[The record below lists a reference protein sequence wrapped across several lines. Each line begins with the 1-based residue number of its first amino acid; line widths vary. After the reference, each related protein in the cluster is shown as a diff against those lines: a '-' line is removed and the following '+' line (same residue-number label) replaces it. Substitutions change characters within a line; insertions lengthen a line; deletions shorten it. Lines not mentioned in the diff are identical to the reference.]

1 MKRLNLIGGLAG
13 LLALGSC
20 CSVQAAISCATGDY
34 NGTYAF
40 FTTGYFL
47 QLPPAA
53 ASLMGPFAQAG
64 TFTSDG
70 QGNATIASTA
80 SYNGLIQ
87 PANVPATY
95 VLNPDCTITFSLT
108 LPPPLSVPSTFQGVF
123 SQDNGQLSLM
133 ITSPGGSTVV
143 GTHIKQYVQNCKLS
157 TLNGAYAI
165 DMEGST
171 NGILSAAGAAETGTF
186 RRIGRVIA
194 DGAGNFTATTLA
206 DYNGQIVTEN
216 FNGTY
221 TLGTNCVVSL
231 IYTNGTNPSA
241 QNAASRSGLL
251 ARRGAGI
258 HETAGGQTITIS
270 GPLASAGQSAMVMV
284 ATQGWAVSGTLK
296 AVQH

>member
-1 MKRLNLIGGLAG
+1 MKRLNVLGSFAG
-13 LLALGSC
+13 LLVIGSFGN
-20 CSVQAAISCATGDY
+20 VQGAISCTTSDY

-53 ASLMGPFAQAG
+53 AALMGPFAQAG

-70 QGNATIASTA
+70 QGNTSIESTA

-95 VLNPDCTITFSLT
+95 TINSDCTISFSLT
-108 LPPPLSVPSTFQGVF
+108 LPPPLGVPAIFQGVL
-123 SQDNGQLSLM
+123 SQNNGQLSLM
-133 ITSPGGSTVV
+133 VTSPGGSTVV
-143 GTHIKQYVQNCKLS
+143 GSHIKQYIQSCKLS
-157 TLNGAYAI
+157 DFNGAYAL
-165 DMEGST
+165 DLEGST
-171 NGILSAAGAAETGTF
+171 NGVQSAAGSSVTGTF

-206 DYNGQIVTEN
+206 DYNGAIVSEN

-221 TLGTNCVVSL
+221 SLGSSCVVSL
-231 IYTNGTNPSA
+231 TYGSSTPSSRTNG
-241 QNAASRSGLL
+241 SRPALPRREGTHDGTSG
-251 ARRGAGI
+251 A
-258 HETAGGQTITIS
+258 ITIS

-284 ATQGWAVSGTLK
+284 ATPGWAVSGTLK
-296 AVQH
+296 AMQH